1 MRTTFIVLL
10 LTIFSTRALP
20 LYEDSHISESLELD
34 AILLAPSPSPEPYDD
49 YLDNSNMSLSF
60 FFRNFVERELLL
72 KELLSRWFSRADN
85 LFIKYYGQ
93 YEN

>member
-1 MRTTFIVLL
+1 MRTTFIILL
-10 LTIFSTRALP
+10 LTVFSTRALP

-49 YLDNSNMSLSF
+49 YLDNSNMNLSF
-60 FFRNFVERELLL
+60 FFRNLIVE
-72 KELLSRWFSRADN
+72 KELEFLSRWFSRADN